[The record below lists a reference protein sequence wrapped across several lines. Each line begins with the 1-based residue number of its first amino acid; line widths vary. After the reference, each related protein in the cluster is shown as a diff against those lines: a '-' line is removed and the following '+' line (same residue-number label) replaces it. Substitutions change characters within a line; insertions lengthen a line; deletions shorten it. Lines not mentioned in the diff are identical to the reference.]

1 MKPMNKNKQ
10 AKHFKHLS
18 KNSKISKENKNKRND
33 YHFSGETKNI
43 SSKKKTLLNTKNL
56 HKKYMKDKNFKELY
70 PYLVE
75 YVGNKKNNQKNL
87 KEIDIVNIIRLSIA
101 KSYEF
106 SVYRRR
112 IENFVNDDV
121 IMELNE
127 EFLSGRRDS
136 LKTLLLCLNRQGI
149 IPLEVVDKINE
160 YGLEL
165 IVPRTNIFKIIPDD
179 LVKGLYKLYCLD
191 KEKNNLNDTIM
202 PLYEEKKKLIKGFKK
217 YHYEKPDYYKFVK
230 NVLYGYRSDNYYLRG
245 YRYYDAINENEVNQ
259 NYINAINELINNMY
273 LP

>member
-10 AKHFKHLS
+10 AKHCKHTS
-18 KNSKISKENKNKRND
+18 KNNNIPRKKKNKLNE
-33 YHFSGETKNI
+33 YHFSGENNNS
-43 SSKKKTLLNTKNL
+43 SSKKKILLNTKNL

-87 KEIDIVNIIRLSIA
+87 KESDIVNIIRLSIA

-106 SVYRRR
+106 SIYRRR

-127 EFLSGRRDS
+127 DFLSGRRDS

-149 IPLEVVDKINE
+149 IPLEVVDKIKE

-179 LVKGLYKLYCLD
+179 LVKGLYKIYCLD
-191 KEKNNLNDTIM
+191 KEKNNLNLCQIE
-202 PLYEEKKKLIKGFKK
+202 LYGEKKKIIKGFKK
-217 YHYEKPDYYKFVK
+217 YHYEKPEYYKFVN
-230 NVLYGYRSDNYYLRG
+230 NVLYGYASDRKYHYGFRNYNIY
-245 YRYYDAINENEVNQ
+245 
-259 NYINAINELINNMY
+259 NYISDMLDNMY
-273 LP
+273 IE